1 MQSLNLPVALG
12 RLSSLAS
19 TLVPRTYLGRRTQVP
34 PNYACLMLVLLAA
47 ISITNGTRDFHE
59 GVLAHYG
66 CGILLSVVS
75 IQTLHVHHRHSELS

>member
-1 MQSLNLPVALG
+1 MQSLNLPVALADSPPLP
-12 RLSSLAS
+12 RPWFLVRTLAGEH
-19 TLVPRTYLGRRTQVP
+19 TVP

-47 ISITNGTRDFHE
+47 ISITNGTRDFHK

-75 IQTLHVHHRHSELS
+75 IQTLHVHHRHF